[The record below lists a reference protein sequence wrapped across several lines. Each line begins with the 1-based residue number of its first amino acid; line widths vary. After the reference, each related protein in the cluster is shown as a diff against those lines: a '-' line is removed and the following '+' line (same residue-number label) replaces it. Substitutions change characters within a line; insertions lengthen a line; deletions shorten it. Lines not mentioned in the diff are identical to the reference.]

1 MDPLENE
8 GDRADD
14 EESFATD
21 FLTEELLPVLSND
34 VEGTLLTEEAD
45 DKDDLIEVLF
55 KESCLVESE
64 VEGVLGDVATGD
76 AGTELLTAE
85 TLDREAILELTGGN
99 ELLRSSGRDLLTGSE
114 SEELD
119 RLPSAVLR
127 VASCF
132 CFTTDV
138 DCFSRN
144 PPVLFLLV
152 TETEPEVREALLTVD
167 LVSVDFV
174 PVKFADETF
183 FISVFFF
190 AIVVVEAFPLPVT
203 EPFGLTPLVPFLML
217 SAEDGF
223 TNSDSSGFSIK
234 SLSENII
241 KFS

>member
-1 MDPLENE
+1 MDPLETE

-14 EESFATD
+14 KESFPTD

-119 RLPSAVLR
+119 LLPAAVLR

-132 CFTTDV
+132 CFTKDV

-144 PPVLFLLV
+144 PPVLFLLA

-174 PVKFADETF
+174 PVKLADETF

-190 AIVVVEAFPLPVT
+190 AIVVEAFPLPVT
-203 EPFGLTPLVPFLML
+203 KPFGLTPLDPFLML

-234 SLSENII
+234 SLSENVI